1 MVTRCP
7 EKPVRHPGVHLRRRQ
22 PAKVMTVDAETGA
35 LLLPKT
41 YVTRHGRLVLYSD
54 DPLVSEVDHLTN
66 YQDVAAAQNAYI
78 NNLLQETFNGN
89 LLYLAASI
97 LVFGD
102 DVRSVQQ
109 ITTMKH

>member
-1 MVTRCP
+1 
-7 EKPVRHPGVHLRRRQ
+7 
-22 PAKVMTVDAETGA
+22 MTVDADSGA

-41 YVTRHGRLVLYSD
+41 YVTRHGKLVLYSD
-54 DPLVSEVDHLTN
+54 DPLVSEVDHLIN

-78 NNLLQETFNGN
+78 NRLLKEAFNGN

-102 DVRSVQQ
+102 DVCNVLNNC
-109 ITTMKH
+109 